1 MPSSEIPPGLTIR
14 WMLANRDLIKPQ
26 PLLIC
31 AWVDVARGCAWL
43 MFLKF
48 GF

>member
-1 MPSSEIPPGLTIR
+1 MPSSKVLPGLTIH

-31 AWVDVARGCAWL
+31 AWVDVARGRSWVMC
-43 MFLKF
+43 LKF